1 MLGAALL
8 LLALFAALSW
18 FQRQSARVERLLNRA
33 YTERR
38 TMEARIPGAG
48 YVPLLSTRGN
58 NSHVDTSPSL
68 LEAEVKIQEAL
79 KTHPRDP
86 VWLQYDARAKLL
98 QGQYAEAIASLHMAL
113 ESQNEPAQFFT
124 DLANAYFQR
133 AEKSQRAI
141 DYGTAID

>member
-1 MLGAALL
+1 MKRASKYAIPVRPGPGVRHRGPAPAMLSLQKISILGVAFL

-79 KTHPRDP
+79 KT
-86 VWLQYDARAKLL
+86 
-98 QGQYAEAIASLHMAL
+98 
-113 ESQNEPAQFFT
+113 
-124 DLANAYFQR
+124 
-133 AEKSQRAI
+133 
-141 DYGTAID
+141 